1 MPEKEKELQNTAEKG
16 QAGEKQDQDTTSQK
30 STNSNYLE
38 RALSRWENM
47 PSGSDGEN
55 SYLPIKAEEL
65 LHAVELVLMS
75 KPGSAAPLS
84 PEQSVLLASVQKTLS
99 DKLKAEGK
107 LSPTQ
112 EILLLAARKAQ
123 FDKENPDHHFPFLR
137 KRLLQA
143 HESLLTQERL
153 GIALSP
159 FQKRLLLTTIKALSN
174 NSSRIPSAPSDSPF
188 RDTTNSSTVL
198 LKKKLEKLEEQ
209 IRDEQT
215 LMADVKSLQ
224 DGFQSALA
232 NLNDVQARSSTL
244 LENASL
250 RLESID
256 TQADTA
262 QKRIDA
268 LAEQAGG
275 IISKVSTG
283 ALGDAFIKEIT
294 NRTWKL
300 IVTRFI
306 FVALLAIIFLLTLF
320 ILLIS
325 WHEAPKDWLTDPKL
339 AIPMALRLF
348 VLEMPLI
355 WLANVVSRR
364 MHMQERI
371 LEEYIHKKNVALTY
385 TAIQTN
391 LENLYG
397 TLDTPQAETSL
408 KAFTEGFAMAAL
420 RDPCDFYDKQPRV
433 DNPLYRL
440 ADTLKETV
448 SSAKESK

>member
-1 MPEKEKELQNTAEKG
+1 
-16 QAGEKQDQDTTSQK
+16 
-30 STNSNYLE
+30 
-38 RALSRWENM
+38 M
-47 PSGSDGEN
+47 PSGRERKISLLPSN
-55 SYLPIKAEEL
+55 SEKL
-65 LHAVELVLMS
+65 LQAVEMVLS
-75 KPGSAAPLS
+75 GSTVPLS
-84 PEQSVLLASVQKTLS
+84 SEQRIILDSVQKTLS
-99 DKLKAEGK
+99 NKLKIEGK

-123 FDKENPDHHFPFLR
+123 FDRERPGKPFPFLK
-137 KRLLQA
+137 KRLRQA
-143 HESLLTQERL
+143 FEAFSTQETL

-159 FQKRLLLTTIKALSN
+159 FQKRLLLTTKEALSI
-174 NSSRIPSAPSDSPF
+174 NSSHIHLAPSDSPF
-188 RDTTNSSTVL
+188 RDSTHSSTII
-198 LKKKLEKLEEQ
+198 LKKRLEKLEEQ
-209 IRDEQT
+209 VRDEQT
-215 LMADVKSLQ
+215 LMADVKAMQ
-224 DGFQSALA
+224 DDFQSAMA
-232 NLNDVQARSSTL
+232 TLNDVQAHSSTL
-244 LENASL
+244 LENASQ
-250 RLESID
+250 RLSDMDKQTEN
-256 TQADTA
+256 A
-262 QKRIDA
+262 QKRIEELVD
-268 LAEQAGG
+268 QAGD

-283 ALGDAFIKEIT
+283 ALGDAFIKEIDERKK
-294 NRTWKL
+294 NL
-300 IVTRFI
+300 ICTRVFFI
-306 FVALLAIIFLLTLF
+306 VLLAAISLVTVG
-320 ILLIS
+320 LLIFD
-325 WHEAPKDWLTDPKL
+325 WCKVPDTWLTEPEFI
-339 AIPMALRLF
+339 IPMALRVF

-397 TLDTPQAETSL
+397 ALDTPQAETSL